1 MLLSS
6 RAAALL
12 AALAVSLAGPALAW
26 GQDSARA
33 EETFQAGHALLA
45 EGKYT
50 EACPKF
56 EESQSQDPASG
67 TLLALAYCQ
76 EHSGLLASSWLSY
89 VAAAHLAA
97 REGHSQ
103 RQAAAQER
111 AKAMTERYSTLTV
124 VVPAELGKLP
134 SLRVLRDGT
143 ELERAAF
150 GTPLPLDGGT
160 HVIEALAP
168 GRIGWRG
175 TVTLRQEADHRSM
188 TLPIL
193 EESVP
198 APSPS
203 SSLAAAPIA
212 SADAPPNRR
221 RQAGLALAIGSG
233 VAATFGGVFGVLAI
247 KRNNASNEDGHCD
260 ARGCDAKGIEL
271 RTSAQSAARVST
283 WSFITAGALAAGS
296 VALYLTSS
304 DSNASTRIESNF
316 TLGDARLTLTR
327 SF

>member
-12 AALAVSLAGPALAW
+12 TALAFSLAGAAPAW
-26 GQDSARA
+26 GQDAARA

-45 EGKYT
+45 EGKYG

-97 REGHSQ
+97 REGHSE
-103 RQAAAQER
+103 RQTAAQER

-124 VVPAELGKLP
+124 VVPEELGKLP
-134 SLRVLRDGT
+134 GLRVLRDGT

-150 GTPLPLDGGT
+150 ATPLPLDGGT
-160 HVIEALAP
+160 HVIEAVAP

-175 TVTLRQEADHRSM
+175 TVTLRQEADHKSM

-193 EESVP
+193 EESAVSPSP
-198 APSPS
+198 AP
-203 SSLAAAPIA
+203 APIK
-212 SADAPPNRR
+212 SADTPPNRQ

-233 VAATFGGVFGVLAI
+233 VALAFGGVFGVLAI
-247 KRNNASNEDGHCD
+247 TRNNASNEDGHCD
-260 ARGCDAKGIEL
+260 ARGCDAQGMEL

-304 DSNASTRIESNF
+304 DSSASTRIESDF
-316 TLGDARLTLTR
+316 TRGNARLTLTR

>member
-12 AALAVSLAGPALAW
+12 AGLALSLAGAAPAW
-26 GQDSARA
+26 GQDAARA

-45 EGKYT
+45 EGKYG

-56 EESQSQDPASG
+56 EESQNQDPASG

-97 REGHSQ
+97 REGHSE

-124 VVPAELGKLP
+124 VVPEELGKLP
-134 SLRVLRDGT
+134 GLRVLRDGT

-150 GTPLPLDGGT
+150 ATPLPLDGGT
-160 HVIEALAP
+160 HVIEAVAP

-175 TVTLRQEADHRSM
+175 TVTLRQEGDHKSM

-193 EESVP
+193 EESAVS
-198 APSPS
+198 PSPS
-203 SSLAAAPIA
+203 SAPTPVK
-212 SADAPPNRR
+212 SADAPPNRQ

-233 VAATFGGVFGVLAI
+233 VALAFGGVFGVLAI

-304 DSNASTRIESNF
+304 DSSASTRIESDF
-316 TLGDARLTLTR
+316 SRGDARLTLTR